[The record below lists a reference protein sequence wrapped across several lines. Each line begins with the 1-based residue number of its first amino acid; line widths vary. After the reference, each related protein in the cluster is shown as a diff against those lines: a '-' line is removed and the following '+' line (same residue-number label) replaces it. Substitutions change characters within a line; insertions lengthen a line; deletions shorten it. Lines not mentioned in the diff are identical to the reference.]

1 MLSKTFSGLIDG
13 ISGVIITIEA
23 DVSKGLP
30 YFNIIGVADTSVK
43 ESKDRIRSA
52 ILNS

>member
-1 MLSKTFSGLIDG
+1 LLSKTFSGLIDD